1 MEDKQKKPM
10 TKAKAHLF
18 FLFCLIFEQLGNL
31 IISYT
36 KGFAVL
42 WPSLACLLMYFLCF
56 FFFGKSLK
64 VLNLGVAYAIWG
76 GVSIVFMAVISVTV
90 LHLEL
95 TRPDIIGITIIVIG
109 VICMDMWGVK
119 EAPAKKEP
127 DEPEENSQ
135 T

>member
-1 MEDKQKKPM
+1 MWPYILLIL
-10 TKAKAHLF
+10 TLVLSAVAAAILKASDGLTRPFLSVLGIALQLIDYVLF
-18 FLFCLIFEQLGNL
+18 SRVILYIN
-31 IISYT
+31 IS
-36 KGFAVL
+36 
-42 WPSLACLLMYFLCF
+42 
-56 FFFGKSLK
+56 
-64 VLNLGVAYAIWG
+64 VAYA
-76 GVSIVFMAVISVTV
+76 VFMAVISVTV